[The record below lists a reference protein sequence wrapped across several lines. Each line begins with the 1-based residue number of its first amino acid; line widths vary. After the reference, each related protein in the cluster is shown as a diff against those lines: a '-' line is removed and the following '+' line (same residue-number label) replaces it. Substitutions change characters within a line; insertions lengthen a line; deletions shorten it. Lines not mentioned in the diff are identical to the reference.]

1 MRGFFQFMQSST
13 INESEIGK
21 KIKAVRLSKGIT
33 LETLATQTGFT
44 KSYLAKLEKSEKAP
58 PVSTLGIIA
67 RALDLTIS
75 YLLGEE
81 IHSTSVCHIKKG
93 ERTPVTRN
101 GTEFGYSYEVIAHK
115 FANKIMEPFILTLP
129 FKPKKQTMFQHEGQ
143 EILFVLEG
151 NVKFHHGPEEFTAE
165 EGDCIYFDS
174 AIPHFGEAVGPKGA
188 KCLMVIPGNRFFGI
202 QV

>member
-1 MRGFFQFMQSST
+1 MQPST

-44 KSYLAKLEKSEKAP
+44 KSYLAKVEKSEKAP
-58 PVSTLGIIA
+58 PVSTLDIIA
-67 RALDLTIS
+67 RALGLAIS

-81 IHSTSVCHIKKG
+81 IHSTSVCFIRKG
-93 ERTPVTRN
+93 DRTPVSRN
-101 GTEFGYSYEVIAHK
+101 GTEFGYSYEAIAHK

-129 FKPKKQTMFQHEGQ
+129 YKPKKQTIFQHEGH

-151 NVKFHHGPEEFTAE
+151 KVKFHHGQEEFTAE
-165 EGDCIYFDS
+165 EGDCLYFDS
-174 AIPHFGEAVGPKGA
+174 AIPHFGEAVGPKPA
-188 KCLMVIPGNRFFGI
+188 KCLMVIPGRRFFGI
-202 QV
+202 HV